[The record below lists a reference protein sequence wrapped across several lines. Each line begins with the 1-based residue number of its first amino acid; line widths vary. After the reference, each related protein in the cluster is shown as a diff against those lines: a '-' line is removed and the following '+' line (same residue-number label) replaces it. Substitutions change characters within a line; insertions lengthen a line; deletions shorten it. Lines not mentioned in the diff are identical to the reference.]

1 MVMKAGDKVKFTG
14 HGYRRAIAYRY
25 KDIFKDKT
33 YEVKEIR
40 KSCCNS
46 FLVLKG
52 VDGMYSEKFF
62 TKI

>member
-14 HGYRRAIAYRY
+14 HGYRRAIVYRY
-25 KDIFKDKT
+25 KDIFKDKV

-46 FLVLKG
+46 FLILKG

>member
-1 MVMKAGDKVKFTG
+1 MKAGDKVKFTG
-14 HGYRRAIAYRY
+14 HGYRRAIVYRY
-25 KDIFKDKT
+25 KDIFKDKV

-46 FLVLKG
+46 FLILKG

>member
-1 MVMKAGDKVKFTG
+1 MKAGDKVKFTG
-14 HGYRRAIAYRY
+14 HGYRRAIVYRY
-25 KDIFKDKT
+25 KDIFRDKV

-46 FLVLKG
+46 FLILKG